1 MSKEEL
7 SIMHAC
13 MCICLYIEFI
23 LLIYYLCHRSL
34 FKTLLYLFFF
44 ENIHLEKLL
53 TCLSALSLSVPA
65 QVPFC
70 DPAVGPVRWPSLW
83 QAWAGSCRAWF
94 ILRVPVAGTSETSCT
109 TAGQFP
115 AGMAVG
121 RGALDSV
128 GCSPWPHGAEP
139 PCTLWPWGKPPALPR
154 ELGPETAAS
163 CWQCQSSEAER
174 HSRLFWLKIGQD
186 LIEMKEHFW

>member
-13 MCICLYIEFI
+13 ICMCLYIEFI

-44 ENIHLEKLL
+44 ENIYLEKLL
-53 TCLSALSLSVPA
+53 TCLSALPLSVPA

-109 TAGQFP
+109 TAG
-115 AGMAVG
+115 MAVG

-139 PCTLWPWGKPPALPR
+139 PRTLWPQGKPPALPR